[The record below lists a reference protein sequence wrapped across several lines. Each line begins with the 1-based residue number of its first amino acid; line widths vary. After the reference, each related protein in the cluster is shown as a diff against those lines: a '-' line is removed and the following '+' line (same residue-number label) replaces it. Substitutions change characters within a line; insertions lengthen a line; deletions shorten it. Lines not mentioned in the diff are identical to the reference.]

1 MSQLERFNMYKRCLI
16 WIFVAVLFAGP
27 FWQNQST
34 TKDLPDAFNPLLPN
48 VTVIDAGGTIFG
60 RGPSPTD
67 NRGYISGEIDAKEAF
82 SDVFV
87 LLAGKAN
94 IRYIKYGSFDG
105 KDLNS
110 THHIEIA
117 QLVQREVDRA
127 DVTAVLFIGGTDGA
141 EVGYTLAWTINTD
154 RAIITLGAGQPAT
167 SIGSEASRVL
177 VSSVLLAIDPDAKGR
192 GVMLVSGDYI
202 HQARIAYKFNPNKF
216 DAFRTQ
222 AGEPLGTFENLRP
235 FFYLPPVRP
244 NYPTFNVS
252 HLRPEDGLPQVDILY
267 IYPEFNTALLRASID
282 SVTEGIVF
290 ISLGDGY
297 SPGKEGDKM
306 KAMLD
311 GTSIPVVLCA
321 EHGSGHIRQSHAS
334 FGIGGG
340 PIPARSMRVLLRL
353 VLKLAT
359 KLALGPGDVEDFLAS
374 FLTKNF

>member
-1 MSQLERFNMYKRCLI
+1 MYKRCLL
-16 WIFVAVLFAGP
+16 WIFVAVLFAAP
-27 FWQNQST
+27 FWHNQST
-34 TKDLPDAFNPLLPN
+34 RRDLPDGFLSYDPLLPN
-48 VTVIDAGGTIFG
+48 ITVVDAGGTIFG

-67 NRGYISGEIDAKEAF
+67 NRGYRSGEIDAKEVF
-82 SDVFV
+82 SDVFA

-117 QLVQREVDRA
+117 QLVQKEADRA
-127 DVTAVLFIGGTDGA
+127 DITAVIYVGGTDGV
-141 EVGYTLAWTINTD
+141 EIGYMLAWTIYTAK
-154 RAIITLGAGQPAT
+154 AIIVLGAGQPAT

-202 HQARIAYKFNPNKF
+202 HQARIAYKFSPNKF

-222 AGEPLGTFENLRP
+222 AGEPLGTFDNLRP
-235 FFYLPPVRP
+235 IFYLPPVRP
-244 NYPTFNVS
+244 NHPTFNVS

-267 IYPEFNTALLRASID
+267 IYPEFNTELLRVSLD
-282 SVTEGIVF
+282 SGAEGIVS

-297 SPGKEGDKM
+297 PPGKEGDKM
-306 KAMLD
+306 KAMLN

-321 EHGSGHIRQSHAS
+321 EHGSGNIQRSHAG
-334 FGIGGG
+334 FGTGGG

-359 KLALGPGDVEDFLAS
+359 SLGLRPGDTENFLAS
-374 FLTKNF
+374 FLTKSV